1 MVKYFLVLFVLT
13 LLGIAVKLLRSSVN
27 STFNKENNW
36 NLIARKL
43 RAFSGVFIGS
53 LLAVFFVFVNFG
65 EIREY
70 LFSVLS
76 EKTISS
82 AYSVIRVLFGAPS
95 VTYALNTIWVYAFV
109 GSGIFVSVAFAVQ
122 FLSFI
127 ILLTAF
133 VVDLHKAKQDE
144 PQYKESLFNRLSF
157 LTFGKIRI

>member
-1 MVKYFLVLFVLT
+1 MTKYFLVLFVLT
-13 LLGIAVKLLRSSVN
+13 LLGIAVKLLRGSVKN
-27 STFNKENNW
+27 TFNNENDW
-36 NLIARKL
+36 NLLARKI
-43 RAFSGVFIGS
+43 RAFSGIFVAS
-53 LLAVFFVFVNFG
+53 LLAIFLVFINFA

-70 LFSVLS
+70 LLSILS
-76 EKTISS
+76 EKTITS

-122 FLSFI
+122 FLNFI

-133 VVDLHKAKQDE
+133 VVNSHKTKQDE
-144 PQYKESLFNRLSF
+144 PQLKESFLNRLSF